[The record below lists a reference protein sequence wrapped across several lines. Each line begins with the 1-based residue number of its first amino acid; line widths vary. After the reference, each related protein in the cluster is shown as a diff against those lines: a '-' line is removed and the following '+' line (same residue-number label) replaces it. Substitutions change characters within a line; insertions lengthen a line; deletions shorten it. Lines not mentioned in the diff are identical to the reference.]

1 MPAMV
6 WCTNFSDTMPNA
18 QSCCISSTG
27 VDRPG
32 SLHKSKKNALRN
44 DSDMLPTVLDLSKAP
59 RLSTDDITGVIL
71 QQDKGMDDRNVLS
84 KILA

>member
-32 SLHKSKKNALRN
+32 SLHKSKKTLYA
-44 DSDMLPTVLDLSKAP
+44 MTVTCFPLCW
-59 RLSTDDITGVIL
+59 I
-71 QQDKGMDDRNVLS
+71 
-84 KILA
+84 